1 MSKPLVVCDTECW
14 KNYWLCKFKR
24 LDNSKTMVFEQY
36 PGQPLESRECAA
48 IGLPAEEYGGRQLD
62 RVGLR
67 DVLRRCTVV
76 TFNGVVYDMPMI
88 GLALQGV
95 SCETLK
101 RASDFIIQGNM
112 RPWDVERE
120 FQFKIPECDH
130 IDLIEVVPTMVSL
143 KVFMGRLHC
152 RKMQDLPI
160 EHDALI
166 EPEQRPRIIEYN
178 ENDLDGTIALYRKF
192 EKQIELR
199 AKMSQEYGVD
209 LRSKSDAQIAEAVI
223 KQKLIEI
230 TGEKPIK
237 PGIRPRTFKF
247 RFPGF
252 LRNAGPIVQGV
263 IQLVRE
269 ADFIVE
275 PTGYV
280 KMPKQLADAKIK
292 IGDGVYR
299 MGLGGLHSSEKSVMY
314 VADAHT
320 DLIDTDV
327 GSFYPAIKIITGLF
341 PKHLGQ
347 KYLQIYKAL
356 RDERISAKKGGLKVI
371 AEMLKIVL
379 NGAFG
384 KYGNPWSILYAPD
397 LMIQVTLTG
406 QIVLLMLIEWLHDAG
421 FSVISGN
428 TDGIV
433 TKVSKADYDQFLALI
448 RRWEG
453 CTGFEMEETRYRW
466 VASRDVNSYIACKT
480 DGTFKLKGAFAEPE
494 PVASSWPSPHN
505 QICITAVCDFLE
517 HGIPIEMTIKGC
529 GDIRQFVE
537 VRNVTGGATWRG
549 EYLGR
554 AVRWYKAIDGEPIYY
569 RKENKTGG
577 HNKVAAT
584 DGCKPLMLMDGTI
597 PDDIDIDAYV
607 QEARGILKDVG
618 FGG

>member
-1 MSKPLVVCDTECW
+1 MSTKPLAAIDTESFKDFWMCAI
-14 KNYWLCKFKR
+14 KR
-24 LDNSKTMVFEQY
+24 LDNGKKVVFQQY
-36 PGQPLESRECAA
+36 HGQPLDRR
-48 IGLPAEEYGGRQLD
+48 GLHQ
-62 RVGLR
+62 
-67 DVLRRCTVV
+67 VLKGCTLIS
-76 TFNGVVYDMPMI
+76 FNGVIYDIPMI

-95 SCETLK
+95 LCETLK
-101 RASDFIIQGNM
+101 RCSDFIIQGNM
-112 RPWDVERE
+112 RPWDAERE
-120 FQFKIPECDH
+120 FNFRIPQFDH

-152 RKMQDLPI
+152 PKMQDLPI
-160 EHDALI
+160 EHDASI
-166 EPEQRPRIIEYN
+166 SPEQRPRIIEYN

-192 EKQIELR
+192 VKQIELR
-199 AKMSQEYGVD
+199 EKMSKEYGVD
-209 LRSKSDAQIAEAVI
+209 LRSKSDAQVAEAVI
-223 KQKLIEI
+223 KQKLIAI
-230 TGEKPIK
+230 TGQKPVK
-237 PGIRPRTFKF
+237 PGIKQRTFKF

-275 PTGYV
+275 HSGYV
-280 KMPKQLADAKIK
+280 KMPKQLAAAKIK

-299 MGLGGLHSSEKSVMY
+299 MGLGGLHSSEKSVMH

-320 DLIDTDV
+320 YLIDTDV

-341 PKHLGQ
+341 PKHLGE
-347 KYLQIYKAL
+347 KYLHIYKAL

-406 QIVLLMLIEWLHDAG
+406 QIVLLMLIEWLHNEG
-421 FSVISGN
+421 FKVISGN

-433 TKVSKADYDQFLALI
+433 TNVPRAHYDQFLSI
-448 RRWEG
+448 IKHWES

-480 DGTFKLKGAFAEPE
+480 DGMFKLKGAFAEPE

-505 QICITAVCDFLE
+505 QICITAVCDYIE
-517 HGIPIEMTIKGC
+517 HGIPLEMTIKGC

-554 AVRWYKAIDGEPIYY
+554 AVRWYKAIGGEPIFY

-577 HNKVAAT
+577 HNKVAGT
-584 DGCKPLMLMDGTI
+584 DGCRPLMYMDGSI
-597 PDDIDIDAYV
+597 PDDLDVDAYV
-607 QEARGILKDVG
+607 AEARGILKDIG
-618 FGG
+618 FTD